1 MSSLDR
7 VMRKE
12 KIIATVCELPNEPE
26 PFIAAWQT
34 LVTHV
39 SKHQSDV
46 VVLPE
51 MPFAPWVAAFG
62 DFDQAVW
69 SNAVALH
76 DEWLP
81 RLAGLGRATVLSSR
95 PVTKDGR
102 RLNEAF
108 IWQVERGY
116 QATHYKY

>member
-1 MSSLDR
+1 MSSIDR
-7 VMRKE
+7 VMKKE
-12 KIIATVCELPNEPE
+12 KIIATICELPNEAE
-26 PFIAAWQT
+26 PFIAAWQR
-34 LVTHV
+34 LVMHV
-39 SKHQSDV
+39 GRHQSDV
-46 VVLPE
+46 AVLPE

-62 DFDQAVW
+62 DFDPAVW